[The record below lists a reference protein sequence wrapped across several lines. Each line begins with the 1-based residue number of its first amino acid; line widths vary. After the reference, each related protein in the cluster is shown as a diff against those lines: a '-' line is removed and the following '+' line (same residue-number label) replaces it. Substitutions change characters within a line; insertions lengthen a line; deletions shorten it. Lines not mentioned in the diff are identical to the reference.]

1 MNSHPINLALRFLL
15 EIAALVILGI
25 WGWQRGDGWLRYI
38 LALGI
43 PILVAILW
51 ATFRVPNDPGSAPIA
66 IPGVLRLL
74 FELALFAFVVWALVD
89 LQKLTFAWILGLI
102 LVLHYAVSYDRI
114 IWMVKQSL

>member
-25 WGWQRGDGWLRYI
+25 WGWHRGDGWIRYL

-43 PILVAILW
+43 PILVAMLW

-74 FELALFAFVVWALVD
+74 LELALFASVVLALVD
-89 LQKLTFAWILGLI
+89 LHLLTFAWILGLI
-102 LVLHYAVSYDRI
+102 LVLHYSVSYDRI
-114 IWMVKQSL
+114 LWMVKQSL